1 MTAWVIGNWKQNPAT
16 AEQAQSLCKA
26 IAEGCST
33 ANFTHC
39 QLMVIPAQVHLSKVA
54 ESLMSSAVQLGA
66 QDISAH
72 SATTGA
78 YTGDCSASQ
87 IKDIGANWVLV
98 GHSERRQYHGED
110 HLILEQ
116 KITHAL
122 NQQLG
127 VIYCIGET
135 ESEYESG
142 QTLSVLR
149 QQLDVIK
156 SIFANSSFVEQE
168 GLCLMIAYEPVWAI
182 GTGKIPTI
190 TEVSTVHAYIKQVVS
205 EFSEAFATV
214 KVLYGGSV
222 NADNAR
228 EFAMAKDV
236 DGALVGGA
244 SLKADS
250 FLAIAQAF
258 NQSSV

>member
-1 MTAWVIGNWKQNPAT
+1 MSAWVIGNWKQNPAT
-16 AEQAQSLCKA
+16 AEQAQSLGKA

-39 QLMVIPAQVHLSKVA
+39 QLMVIPSQVHLSKVA
-54 ESLMSSAVQLGA
+54 ESLMSGAVQLGA
-66 QDISAH
+66 QNVSAH

-87 IKDIGANWVLV
+87 IKDIGAKWVLV

-110 HLILEQ
+110 HPILEQ

-122 NQQLG
+122 SQQLG

-142 QTLSVLR
+142 QTLSVLK

-156 SIFANSSFVEQE
+156 SIFANKPFANQDVS
-168 GLCLMIAYEPVWAI
+168 CLMIAYEPVWAI

-190 TEVSTVHAYIKQVVS
+190 TEVTTTHAYIKQVVS
-205 EFSEAFATV
+205 ELSEALATV

-222 NADNAR
+222 NAANAS
-228 EFAMAKDV
+228 EFALAEDV

-244 SLKADS
+244 SLNADS